1 MKLKSP
7 DSFEMD
13 FVVEV
18 MHDNNPQ
25 TTSSF
30 HYETFEKARNHF
42 EKIKENENA
51 FITLSIEYRVHRGKV
66 EDFRR
71 WILAKNK

>member
-1 MKLKSP
+1 MKLNSP
-7 DSFEMD
+7 DSLEID

-30 HYETFEKARNHF
+30 HYETFEKAKTHYD
-42 EKIKENENA
+42 KIKENEDIL
-51 FITLSIEYRVHRGKV
+51 ITLSVEYRVHRGKV

-71 WILAKNK
+71 WVLAKNK

>member
-18 MHDNNPQ
+18 MYDNNPQ

-51 FITLSIEYRVHRGKV
+51 FITLSASTIVNRGGIETFNKLV
-66 EDFRR
+66 
-71 WILAKNK
+71 LAKNK